1 MENTYINFTPAD
13 IDNMSITQLHTLL
26 EKLENARDLA
36 SDKLSKLLIARK
48 FQN

>member
-1 MENTYINFTPAD
+1 MKNAYINITPAD

-26 EKLENARDLA
+26 DKLENAQDLA
-36 SDKLSKLLIARK
+36 SGKLSKLLIARK